1 MVVHGRPGFRLTQS
15 GESGVGLNG
24 AYLSNH
30 SIIYLKY
37 VLAKDKR
44 YRDSRRALIR
54 PTGGLWINRR
64 TGFGWSYMA
73 DPVSDSRRAK
83 NREWV

>member
-15 GESGVGLNG
+15 EESGVGLNG

-44 YRDSRRALIR
+44 HRDSRRALIR
-54 PTGGLWINRR
+54 PKG
-64 TGFGWSYMA
+64 
-73 DPVSDSRRAK
+73 
-83 NREWV
+83 